1 MNKGAYFYLVRN
13 RHSTTYC
20 VLLWNFVQIS
30 IGWYID
36 NTVIIYGFLYHKIF
50 KTVDVWLHTPT
61 RSLAFPI
68 ETPLKSTGVSQSTPH
83 FSKYTRF
90 SALKHLLPKKQMHK
104 SQWAPA
110 VHYNNFWSQKDKAHG
125 DIQPCFTRFWSIC
138 MHELNGHLWTFCCSS
153 LISQARRK

>member
-1 MNKGAYFYLVRN
+1 MRIFTWWETDTRQHIAFCFGTLFKSVLDGTLITLSSYMDFYITKSLR
-13 RHSTTYC
+13 
-20 VLLWNFVQIS
+20 LLTF
-30 IGWYID
+30 
-36 NTVIIYGFLYHKIF
+36 GFIRQ
-50 KTVDVWLHTPT
+50 T